1 MANKIIYF
9 LGVLISSLLISS
21 GAYAAVDIEVAYIFN
36 TFSFLVCAFLVMWMA
51 AGFCMLESGLVTT
64 KSVSTIAAK
73 NIGKFAIVSV
83 MFYLV
88 GYNLGYGDSE
98 NPYFGS
104 FEIWTDNSSLETGYS
119 DYSDWLFQ
127 TLFVCATCSIVS
139 GAVAERIKIWPFF
152 IFSAILG
159 GFIYPIQMSWEWGG
173 GWLDSLGFADFAGS
187 TLVHACGGA
196 AALAGIMIL
205 GPRLGRF
212 TDDGSPQNMAP
223 FAASSIPLVTLGT
236 FILWM
241 GWYGFNGIDPRFF
254 AEQFAYFLTIVAGLY
269 FIYLFLFA
277 GLNAS
282 ERKNLILL
290 FLLFIG
296 AAAFWSGF
304 DQSAGSLN
312 IFARDYTDLS
322 VAGYKIPVGWL
333 QFANPIIVV
342 LFAPIFAGIWAQLAR
357 KNLDP
362 SLPFKFAIGLLFMAL
377 SFFVMIIAVN
387 LAIESSPVGMQ
398 WLLLTYLFQTW
409 GELALSPIGLSAFSR
424 YGPKRYM
431 GQMFGLWFLASAIG
445 GVLAGLLG
453 GEALDGGLE
462 TISPVFEFMIQYYLV
477 IAVALIALSFVI
489 KTAKE

>member
-1 MANKIIYF
+1 MANKIFYF
-9 LGVLISSLLISS
+9 TGFLICSLLISS
-21 GAYAAVDIEVAYIFN
+21 GVYAAVDIEVAYIFN

-88 GYNLGYGDSE
+88 GYNLGYGDAD

-104 FEIWTDNSSLETGYS
+104 FAVWSDNSSLETGYS

-196 AALAGIMIL
+196 AALAGVMVL

-241 GWYGFNGIDPRFF
+241 GWYGFNGGSQLALGSFEDSTAMSKIFMNTQLAACGGCIAGAVITRILGGKTDIIMMLNG
-254 AEQFAYFLTIVAGLY
+254 ALAGLVS
-269 FIYLFLFA
+269 ITAEPLMPSPML
-277 GLNAS
+277 S
-282 ERKNLILL
+282 IV
-290 FLLFIG
+290 IG
-296 AAAFWSGF
+296 
-304 DQSAGSLN
+304 
-312 IFARDYTDLS
+312 
-322 VAGYKIPVGWL
+322 
-333 QFANPIIVV
+333 
-342 LFAPIFAGIWAQLAR
+342 
-357 KNLDP
+357 
-362 SLPFKFAIGLLFMAL
+362 
-377 SFFVMIIAVN
+377 
-387 LAIESSPVGMQ
+387 
-398 WLLLTYLFQTW
+398 
-409 GELALSPIGLSAFSR
+409 
-424 YGPKRYM
+424 
-431 GQMFGLWFLASAIG
+431 AIG
-445 GVLAGLLG
+445 GVIMYFGTHFLEKMKLDDVVGAIPVHMFAGIFGTLVVPISNPDTSFAFQLLG
-453 GEALDGGLE
+453 VGSVCVFVFLISYLCLSIIKSTIGLRISDEAEKLGTDKAEVGVMAYS
-462 TISPVFEFMIQYYLV
+462 IRD
-477 IAVALIALSFVI
+477 
-489 KTAKE
+489 

>member
-9 LGVLISSLLISS
+9 IGVLISSLLISS
-21 GAYAAVDIEVAYIFN
+21 GTYAAVDIEVAYIFN

-88 GYNLGYGDSE
+88 GYNLGYGDSD

-104 FEIWTDNSSLETGYS
+104 LEIWSDNSSLETGYS

-173 GWLDSLGFADFAGS
+173 GWLDALGFADFAGS

-196 AALAGIMIL
+196 AALAGVMIL

-241 GWYGFNGIDPRFF
+241 GWYGFNGGSQLALGSFEDSTAMSRIFMNTQLAACGGCIAGAVITRILGGKTDIIMMLNG
-254 AEQFAYFLTIVAGLY
+254 ALAGLVS
-269 FIYLFLFA
+269 ITAEPLM
-277 GLNAS
+277 
-282 ERKNLILL
+282 
-290 FLLFIG
+290 
-296 AAAFWSGF
+296 
-304 DQSAGSLN
+304 
-312 IFARDYTDLS
+312 
-322 VAGYKIPVGWL
+322 
-333 QFANPIIVV
+333 
-342 LFAPIFAGIWAQLAR
+342 
-357 KNLDP
+357 P
-362 SLPFKFAIGLLFMAL
+362 SPM
-377 SFFVMIIAVN
+377 
-387 LAIESSPVGMQ
+387 LAIV
-398 WLLLTYLFQTW
+398 
-409 GELALSPIGLSAFSR
+409 IG
-424 YGPKRYM
+424 
-431 GQMFGLWFLASAIG
+431 AIG
-445 GVLAGLLG
+445 GVIMYFGTNFLEKMKLDDVVGAIPVHMFAGIFGTLIVPISNPDTSFAIQLIGVGSVCVFVFVISYTCFSIIKSSIGLRISNEAEKLG
-453 GEALDGGLE
+453 TDKAEVG
-462 TISPVFEFMIQYYLV
+462 V
-477 IAVALIALSFVI
+477 IAYSIRD
-489 KTAKE
+489 

>member
-1 MANKIIYF
+1 MANKIFYF
-9 LGVLISSLLISS
+9 TGFLICSLLISS
-21 GAYAAVDIEVAYIFN
+21 GVYAAVDIEVAYIFN

-88 GYNLGYGDSE
+88 GYNLGYGDAD

-104 FEIWTDNSSLETGYS
+104 FAVWSDNSSLETGYS

-196 AALAGIMIL
+196 AALAGVMVL

-241 GWYGFNGIDPRFF
+241 GWYGFNGGSQLALGSFEDSTAMSKIFMNTQLAACGGCIAGAVITRILGGKTDIIMMLNG
-254 AEQFAYFLTIVAGLY
+254 ALAGLVS
-269 FIYLFLFA
+269 ITAEPLMPSPML
-277 GLNAS
+277 S
-282 ERKNLILL
+282 IV
-290 FLLFIG
+290 IG
-296 AAAFWSGF
+296 AMGGVIMYFGTHFLEKMKLDDVVGA
-304 DQSAGSLN
+304 
-312 IFARDYTDLS
+312 
-322 VAGYKIPVGWL
+322 IPVHM
-333 QFANPIIVV
+333 
-342 LFAPIFAGIWAQLAR
+342 FAGI
-357 KNLDP
+357 
-362 SLPFKFAIGLLFMAL
+362 FGTM
-377 SFFVMIIAVN
+377 VV
-387 LAIESSPVGMQ
+387 
-398 WLLLTYLFQTW
+398 
-409 GELALSPIGLSAFSR
+409 PISN
-424 YGPKRYM
+424 PDTT
-431 GQMFGLWFLASAIG
+431 FGTQFT
-445 GVLAGLLG
+445 GVLAVC
-453 GEALDGGLE
+453 
-462 TISPVFEFMIQYYLV
+462 VF
-477 IAVALIALSFVI
+477 SFVLSYI
-489 KTAKE
+489 VFRALKASIGLRISAQAEKLGTDVAEVGVKAYAIRD

>member
-9 LGVLISSLLISS
+9 IGVLISSLLISS
-21 GAYAAVDIEVAYIFN
+21 GTYAAVDIEVAYIFN

-88 GYNLGYGDSE
+88 GYNLGYGDSD

-104 FEIWTDNSSLETGYS
+104 LEIWSDNSSLETGYS

-159 GFIYPIQMSWEWGG
+159 GFIYPVQMSWEWGG

-196 AALAGIMIL
+196 AALAGVMIL

-241 GWYGFNGIDPRFF
+241 GWYGFNGGSQLALGSFEDSTAMSRIFMNTQLAACGGCIAGAVITRILGGKTDIIMMLNG
-254 AEQFAYFLTIVAGLY
+254 ALAGLVS
-269 FIYLFLFA
+269 ITAEPLMP
-277 GLNAS
+277 S
-282 ERKNLILL
+282 PLL
-290 FLLFIG
+290 SIIIG
-296 AAAFWSGF
+296 
-304 DQSAGSLN
+304 
-312 IFARDYTDLS
+312 
-322 VAGYKIPVGWL
+322 
-333 QFANPIIVV
+333 
-342 LFAPIFAGIWAQLAR
+342 
-357 KNLDP
+357 
-362 SLPFKFAIGLLFMAL
+362 
-377 SFFVMIIAVN
+377 
-387 LAIESSPVGMQ
+387 
-398 WLLLTYLFQTW
+398 
-409 GELALSPIGLSAFSR
+409 
-424 YGPKRYM
+424 
-431 GQMFGLWFLASAIG
+431 AIG
-445 GVLAGLLG
+445 GVIMYFGTNFLEKMKLDDVVGAIPVHMFAGIFGTLIVPISNPDTSFGVQLLG
-453 GEALDGGLE
+453 VGSVCVFVFLISYIFFSVIKSTIGLR
-462 TISPVFEFMIQYYLV
+462 ISDQAEKLGTDKAEVGV
-477 IAVALIALSFVI
+477 IAYSIRD
-489 KTAKE
+489 